1 MTTHLGALATFALSL
16 AVLMALASMV
26 QQRAG
31 NSGWADAICTFSEG
45 LSGAGNARW
54 PRAGVP
60 GTRAW
65 LVSAFVALWSLRLGI
80 YLAIRT
86 CRIMFPLPRHLAAG
100 AIP

>member
-31 NSGWADAICTFSEG
+31 NSGWVDAICTLSVG
-45 LSGAGNARW
+45 LSGAANALW

-60 GTRAW
+60 GIRAW
-65 LVSAFVALWSLRLGI
+65 LVAACVTLWSLRLGI

-86 CRIMFPLPRHLAAG
+86 RRITFPLPRHLAAG